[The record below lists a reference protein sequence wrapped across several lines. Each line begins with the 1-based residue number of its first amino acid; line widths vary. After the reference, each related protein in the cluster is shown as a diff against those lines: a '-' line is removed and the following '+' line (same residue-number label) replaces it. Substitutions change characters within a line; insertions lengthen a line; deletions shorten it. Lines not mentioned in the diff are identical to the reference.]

1 MRDWELNQS
10 RMHAQPSNRRFVK
23 PINNEPVFQV
33 FEPVRPPYSGVLD
46 IMYALAAALIAL
58 SIVLTLWK

>member
-1 MRDWELNQS
+1 
-10 RMHAQPSNRRFVK
+10 MHAQPSNRRFVK